1 MPGGDKFV
9 DTAKQALLYEFQQPD
24 TLGAMLDQSPTNTRT
39 NIQMSRVCLCIGMT
53 RITWRGNWATLFGDL
68 DQALQRHLLSLDGYA
83 RLQAIE
89 MHKSTPSGIPGFG
102 PPDEKKK
109 KGGLL
114 GLIGR

>member
-24 TLGAMLDQSPTNTRT
+24 TLGAMLEQSPTNTLT
-39 NIQMSRVCLCIGMT
+39 NIKMSQVCLCLTMAQ
-53 RITWRGNWATLFGDL
+53 RAWRGKYKTLFGDL
-68 DQALQRHLLSLDGYA
+68 DQDLQRHLLSLEGYA

-89 MHKSTPSGIPGFG
+89 IHKAAPSGIPGFG
-102 PPDEKKK
+102 PPDDKNK